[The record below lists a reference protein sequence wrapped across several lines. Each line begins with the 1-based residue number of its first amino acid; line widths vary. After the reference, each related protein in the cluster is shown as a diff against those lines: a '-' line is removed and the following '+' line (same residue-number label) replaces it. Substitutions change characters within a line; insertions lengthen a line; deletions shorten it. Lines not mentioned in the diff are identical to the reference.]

1 MKNTLKTPTIGSA
14 LLPLIMIPIVIIVD
28 IILVFIGYKVDS
40 AIYNPPADT
49 ASFMVPAFTVISM
62 IIAAIISFIALIV
75 MVVLVAIRV
84 SKYNKAKNY
93 KQKRR
98 DISQEE
104 VISLRRA
111 AGIM

>member
-75 MVVLVAIRV
+75 MVILVAIRV
-84 SKYNKAKNY
+84 SKYNKAKNIN
-93 KQKRR
+93 RNGG
-98 DISQEE
+98 ISHE
-104 VISLRRA
+104 
-111 AGIM
+111 

>member
-14 LLPLIMIPIVIIVD
+14 LLPLIMIPIVIIVN

-62 IIAAIISFIALIV
+62 I

-84 SKYNKAKNY
+84 SKYNKAKNIN
-93 KQKRR
+93 RNGG
-98 DISQEE
+98 ISHE
-104 VISLRRA
+104 
-111 AGIM
+111 